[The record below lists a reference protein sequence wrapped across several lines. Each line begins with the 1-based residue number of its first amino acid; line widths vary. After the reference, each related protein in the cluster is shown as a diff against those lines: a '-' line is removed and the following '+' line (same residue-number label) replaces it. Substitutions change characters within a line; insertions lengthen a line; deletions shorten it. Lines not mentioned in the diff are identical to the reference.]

1 MVGCELDSK
10 VHNAAVLVFL
20 YDYSSSILAAPFI
33 VARLRRVPGVPARAA
48 LPAVLP
54 PLPRV
59 AAAVDLV
66 VVVVGRRV
74 EAVSPSGRSG
84 WRFDQ
89 SAMTLY
95 AHCRPQEHCRDA
107 HARPHVAHDRP
118 VGLSSPRDS
127 DNLIF
132 ADFQWGGGELPSRTS
147 WVRKQDC
154 LSDHT
159 CGCPLFPLN
168 PIISWTFC
176 RGFLP
181 EQSNVY
187 VFVFFSHDQSLLCIG
202 SLDSEDRLS
211 RTSTAQP
218 A

>member
-127 DNLIF
+127 DNH
-132 ADFQWGGGELPSRTS
+132 SRGLSCARLLLTAGHTHTHT
-147 WVRKQDC
+147 RTDAREEC
-154 LSDHT
+154 LSAV
-159 CGCPLFPLN
+159 CPL
-168 PIISWTFC
+168 T
-176 RGFLP
+176 
-181 EQSNVY
+181 
-187 VFVFFSHDQSLLCIG
+187 G
-202 SLDSEDRLS
+202 SS
-211 RTSTAQP
+211 AN
-218 A
+218 